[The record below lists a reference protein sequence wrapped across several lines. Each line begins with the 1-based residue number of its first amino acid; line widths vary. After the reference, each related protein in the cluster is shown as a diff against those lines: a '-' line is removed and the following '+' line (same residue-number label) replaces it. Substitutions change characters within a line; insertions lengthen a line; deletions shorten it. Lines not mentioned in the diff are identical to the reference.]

1 MKKQLIKEITDI
13 NKLIKNEQK
22 NKSELDLK
30 LDSLEQE
37 INSIED
43 KFKSQTKD
51 INIYESYPKIS
62 KLEKLY
68 ETSLRKN
75 REKIFIQYNL
85 STFQKENETKLK
97 NLQKK
102 IHELIEKENK
112 NQNLIEKKIEEL
124 GNEFSKAE
132 RQIYNPTRNDVI
144 AYDFKN
150 KFRNRI
156 HASVKRRDEKNKIK
170 KRRNYKTTR
179 K

>member
-85 STFQKENETKLK
+85 ALS
-97 NLQKK
+97 
-102 IHELIEKENK
+102 
-112 NQNLIEKKIEEL
+112 
-124 GNEFSKAE
+124 
-132 RQIYNPTRNDVI
+132 
-144 AYDFKN
+144 
-150 KFRNRI
+150 
-156 HASVKRRDEKNKIK
+156 K
-170 KRRNYKTTR
+170 KRTKQN
-179 K
+179 

>member
-51 INIYESYPKIS
+51 INIYETYPKIS

-112 NQNLIEKKIEEL
+112 KQN
-124 GNEFSKAE
+124 
-132 RQIYNPTRNDVI
+132 
-144 AYDFKN
+144 
-150 KFRNRI
+150 
-156 HASVKRRDEKNKIK
+156 
-170 KRRNYKTTR
+170 
-179 K
+179 